1 MLKNSNSSSRI
12 GFIYKKIIKL
22 AAEVGEVKWV
32 QVKVVLWD
40 FVQNKEFSI
49 GTAPVVAMILIYSY
63 APPTEVNNR

>member
-1 MLKNSNSSSRI
+1 MLKNSNSSFRK

-22 AAEVGEVKWV
+22 ATEVGKVKWV
-32 QVKVVLWD
+32 QVVHLT

-49 GTAPVVAMILIYSY
+49 GTAPVVAMILTYSY